1 MGGALAEPGA
11 GADVDSVGEPVVGPG
26 ERDRLVPRGA
36 LGDAPGTT
44 GAAADSVDGVAS
56 DGAVSAVVGVDGCSM
71 DVDVGRRARLSSAL
85 ACVRK

>member
-1 MGGALAEPGA
+1 VGGALAEPGA
-11 GADVDSVGEPVVGPG
+11 GADVDSVGEAVVGPG

-56 DGAVSAVVGVDGCSM
+56 DGAVSAAVVDGCSM